1 MVHCYIVYY
10 LLINGKAIRGMGGS
24 IDGKEENGGAQLDY
38 YKNLTGDTNLDRL
51 QLTPM

>member
-24 IDGKEENGGAQLDY
+24 IDGKEENGGAPFPGRSGKSSNSKQL
-38 YKNLTGDTNLDRL
+38 
-51 QLTPM
+51 